1 MSETIKPT
9 VKRIFTSATSE
20 QRTPDYEF
28 KNPFDSDVELNGISI
43 LPDNSFRARGLLRV
57 VINDVPVPL
66 IDGND
71 LIGVAKVQLIEG
83 NSIKKLNR
91 QKSIKFFMWNPV
103 DNLTV
108 AVTIGITLGKI

>member
-1 MSETIKPT
+1 MSEIINPK
-9 VKRIFTSATSE
+9 VKRIFTGLTGEPSV
-20 QRTPDYEF
+20 PNYEF
-28 KNPFDSDVELNGISI
+28 ANPVDKDIELNGISI
-43 LPDNSFRARGLLRV
+43 LPDNSFRARGMLKV
-57 VINDVPVPL
+57 VINDTPLPV

-91 QKSIKFFMWNPV
+91 QNSIKFFMWNPV